1 MYILV
6 EEPEYG
12 SQYDPESS
20 RDLLTNVQKML
31 RANGKSIGGPED
43 DISSICIDPSGTPY
57 HGNASTLPSVP
68 DEMVSSGSY

>member
-20 RDLLTNVQKML
+20 RDLLSNVQKML
-31 RANGKSIGGPED
+31 RAIGKSIVGPEE
-43 DISSICIDPSGTPY
+43 DISSI
-57 HGNASTLPSVP
+57 
-68 DEMVSSGSY
+68 